1 MDLPVALAGMPVRVK
16 KTFIISWSIERHMQL
31 QLLDKDKDSLRVQI
45 RDADMTLIQPLISEL
60 LADEGVEDVKFTTG
74 HPDLDVPILYI
85 KVKSG
90 KPQTA
95 LKRAAKSVANE
106 FKEAR
111 EKLEKSK

>member
-1 MDLPVALAGMPVRVK
+1 MESEKQLHL
-16 KTFIISWSIERHMQL
+16 IE
-31 QLLDKDKDSLRVQI
+31 KDKDSIKVQI
-45 RDADMTLIQPLISEL
+45 RDADLTLIQPLINEL
-60 LADEGVEDVKFTTG
+60 LEDEGVAEVKYITG
-74 HPDLDVPILYI
+74 HPELDIPMLYV

-95 LKRAAKSVANE
+95 LKRAAKTISNE